1 MGHKRKIETVP
12 LVFQILD
19 LASKPGG
26 ATMAEI
32 VEATGTT
39 KATAYTIVRQMN
51 EIEIVKYG
59 TRKGYQNRSI
69 RVVYS
74 R

>member
-1 MGHKRKIETVP
+1 MGHKRNIETVP
-12 LVFQILD
+12 LVFAILD
-19 LASKPGG
+19 LASQPGG

-32 VEATGTT
+32 IEATGTT
-39 KATAYTIVRQMN
+39 KATAYTIVSQME
-51 EIEIVKYG
+51 EIEVIRYG
-59 TRKGYQNRSI
+59 KRGKSKI

>member
-19 LASKPGG
+19 LASQPGG

-39 KATAYTIVRQMN
+39 KATAYTIVDQMN
-51 EIEIVKYG
+51 EIEIVRYG
-59 TRKGYQNRSI
+59 TREGSKI
-69 RVVYS
+69 RVVYKGK